1 MNQIFNQ
8 DISEAELQELFAS
21 DEKCLE
27 FIAGLKW
34 AEGFTCRKCGN
45 TNACSGKSPYSKR
58 CTKCKSEESATAG
71 TIFHHCKFPV
81 HKAFFIAYNVCKGK
95 EDVSTYEFSRK
106 LALRQM
112 TCWNFKTKIQTALKS
127 METLS
132 DNERV
137 AIERMLGSEK
147 ERGGEGVTEK
157 RLGQGA

>member
-1 MNQIFNQ
+1 MIFTK
-8 DISEAELQELFAS
+8 DITDPELEELFAS
-21 DEKCLE
+21 DEKCLK
-27 FIAGLKW
+27 FIADLKW
-34 AEGFTCRKCGN
+34 ADGFTCRKCGN
-45 TNACSGKSPYSKR
+45 TNACSGKSPHSMR

-112 TCWNFKTKIQTALKS
+112 TCWNFKTKIQAALKS

-132 DNERV
+132 DNERI
-137 AIERMLGSEK
+137 AIERMLGSERERVGEGETAK
-147 ERGGEGVTEK
+147 ERG
-157 RLGQGA
+157 A